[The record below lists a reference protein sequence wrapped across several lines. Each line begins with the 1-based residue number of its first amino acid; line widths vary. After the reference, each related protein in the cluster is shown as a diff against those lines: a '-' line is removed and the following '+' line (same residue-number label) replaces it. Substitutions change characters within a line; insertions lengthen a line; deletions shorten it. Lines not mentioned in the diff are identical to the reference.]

1 MEFFSALNVWQKRSL
16 AGIIGAAAGYAY
28 YYYIGCM
35 SGTCPI
41 TSNPYISTLYGTA
54 VGMLLI
60 NGKKKTQAQENG
72 NGNTTTT
79 GKEV

>member
-1 MEFFSALNVWQKRSL
+1 MEFFSALNVWQKRTL
-16 AGIIGAAAGYAY
+16 TGAVGAAAGYAY

-41 TSNPYISTLYGTA
+41 TSNPYISTLYGTV
-54 VGMLLI
+54 VGILLI
-60 NGKKKTQAQENG
+60 SGKKKTQEQING
-72 NGNTTTT
+72 NGSTTT

>member
-1 MEFFSALNVWQKRSL
+1 MEFFSTLNVWQKRSV

-41 TSNPYISTLYGTA
+41 TSNPYISTLYGTV
-54 VGMLLI
+54 VGILLI
-60 NGKKKTQAQENG
+60 SGKKKTQEQING
-72 NGNTTTT
+72 NGSTTT

>member
-1 MEFFSALNVWQKRSL
+1 MEFFSTLNVWQKRSV

-41 TSNPYISTLYGTA
+41 TSNPYISTLYGT
-54 VGMLLI
+54 VLGMMLI
-60 NGKKKTQAQENG
+60 NGKKKTRVLDNG
-72 NGNTTTT
+72 NGNTAT